1 MTPTG
6 ANGGEPPPLREQPE
20 SVSAPLVTGALVF
33 TLLMG
38 AALIIGAY
46 ALLRGRE
53 GELRPSGRFPERS
66 LRLHERVADVLQQP
80 FEIPGARPSERE
92 RQEQELHQF
101 GWVDRTHRIV
111 RIPIE
116 QAMRLIV
123 EGYQAQA
130 PAPQPAREGTP

>member
-1 MTPTG
+1 MSATG
-6 ANGGEPPPLREQPE
+6 GNGEHPPLREEPE
-20 SVSAPLVTGALVF
+20 SVSAPLVSGGLVF

-53 GELRPSGRFPERS
+53 GELRPSGRFGERW
-66 LRLHERVADVLQQP
+66 LRVDGPVAGVLQQP
-80 FEIPGARPSERE
+80 FEIAGARPSERE
-92 RQEQELHQF
+92 QQEQELHRF

-123 EGYQAQA
+123 EGTQVQK
-130 PAPQPAREGTP
+130 PRQQPGGEGKP

>member
-1 MTPTG
+1 MSTAG
-6 ANGGEPPPLREQPE
+6 ADEPPPLQQEPE
-20 SVSAPLVTGALVF
+20 SVSAPLVSGALVF

-53 GELRPSGRFPERS
+53 GELRPSRQFGERS
-66 LRLHERVADVLQQP
+66 LRVRERVSDVLQEP
-80 FEIPGARPSERE
+80 FELAGARPSERE
-92 RQEQELHQF
+92 QQEQELHHF

-116 QAMRLIV
+116 EAMRLVV
-123 EGYQAQA
+123 EGGQAAKGGGA
-130 PAPQPAREGTP
+130 P

>member
-1 MTPTG
+1 MSTTG
-6 ANGGEPPPLREQPE
+6 ANGGQPPLHEEPE
-20 SVSAPLVTGALVF
+20 SVSAPVVSGALVF

-38 AALIIGAY
+38 AALIIGAF

-53 GELRPSGRFPERS
+53 GELRPSGRFAERS
-66 LRLHERVADVLQQP
+66 LRLHERVVDVLQQP
-80 FEIPGARPSERE
+80 FEIAGARPSERE

-101 GWVDRTHRIV
+101 GWVDRTHRIA

-123 EGYQAQA
+123 EGNQAQE
-130 PAPQPAREGTP
+130 PAQQPGREEKP

>member
-1 MTPTG
+1 MSATG
-6 ANGGEPPPLREQPE
+6 GNGEHPPLREEPE
-20 SVSAPLVTGALVF
+20 SVSAPVVSGALVF

-53 GELRPSGRFPERS
+53 GELRPSGRFGERS
-66 LRLHERVADVLQQP
+66 LRVADRVGGVLQQP
-80 FEIPGARPSERE
+80 YDIAGARPSERE
-92 RQEQELHQF
+92 QQEQELHQF
-101 GWVDRTHRIV
+101 GWVDRSRRIV

-123 EGYQAQA
+123 EGNQV
-130 PAPQPAREGTP
+130 PKPGEKP

>member
-1 MTPTG
+1 MSTTG
-6 ANGGEPPPLREQPE
+6 ANGGDHPPLREEPE
-20 SVSAPLVTGALVF
+20 SVSAPLVSGALVF

-53 GELRPSGRFPERS
+53 GELRPSGHFGERS
-66 LRLHERVADVLQQP
+66 LRVGGPVGGVLQEP
-80 FEIPGARPSERE
+80 FEIAGARPSERE
-92 RQEQELHQF
+92 QQEQELHQF

-116 QAMRLIV
+116 QAMRLYV
-123 EGYQAQA
+123 EGNQA
-130 PAPQPAREGTP
+130 PKPGERPGGEGKP

>member
-1 MTPTG
+1 MSTTG
-6 ANGGEPPPLREQPE
+6 ANGGHPPLREEPE
-20 SVSAPLVTGALVF
+20 SVSAPVVSGALVF

-53 GELRPSGRFPERS
+53 GELRPSGRFGERS
-66 LRLHERVADVLQQP
+66 LRVSDRVGGVLQEP
-80 FEIPGARPSERE
+80 FEIAGARPSERE
-92 RQEQELHQF
+92 QQEQELHQF
-101 GWVDRTHRIV
+101 GWVDRAHRIV

-123 EGYQAQA
+123 EGNQA
-130 PAPQPAREGTP
+130 PKPGGEP

>member
-1 MTPTG
+1 MSTAG
-6 ANGGEPPPLREQPE
+6 ENGDHPPLREEPE
-20 SVSAPLVTGALVF
+20 AVSAPLVTGALVF

-53 GELRPSGRFPERS
+53 GELRPSGRFAERS
-66 LRLHERVADVLQQP
+66 LRVDGPVGGVLQEP
-80 FEIPGARPSERE
+80 FEIAGARPSERE
-92 RQEQELHQF
+92 QQEQELHQF
-101 GWVDRTHRIV
+101 GWVDRTRRIV

-123 EGYQAQA
+123 EGNQTVK
-130 PAPQPAREGTP
+130 PAEEPGGERSP

>member
-1 MTPTG
+1 MSTTG
-6 ANGGEPPPLREQPE
+6 GNGEHPPLREEPE
-20 SVSAPLVTGALVF
+20 SVSAPLVSGALVF

-53 GELRPSGRFPERS
+53 GELRPSGRFRERS
-66 LRLHERVADVLQQP
+66 LRVGGPVAGVLQEP
-80 FEIPGARPSERE
+80 FEIAGARPSERE
-92 RQEQELHQF
+92 QQEQALHQF

-111 RIPIE
+111 RIPVE

-123 EGYQAQA
+123 EGAQAQKSGE
-130 PAPQPAREGTP
+130 QPGGEGKP

>member
-1 MTPTG
+1 MSTAG
-6 ANGGEPPPLREQPE
+6 ADGEPPIEQEPE
-20 SVSAPLVTGALVF
+20 AVSAPLVSGALVF

-53 GELRPSGRFPERS
+53 HELRPSGRFGERF
-66 LRLHERVADVLQQP
+66 LRVNERVADVLQQP
-80 FEIPGARPSERE
+80 FEIARARPPERDQ
-92 RQEQELHQF
+92 QEEELHQF
-101 GWVDRTHRIV
+101 GWVDRAHRIV

-123 EGYQAQA
+123 DGHQTPAQGGR
-130 PAPQPAREGTP
+130 P